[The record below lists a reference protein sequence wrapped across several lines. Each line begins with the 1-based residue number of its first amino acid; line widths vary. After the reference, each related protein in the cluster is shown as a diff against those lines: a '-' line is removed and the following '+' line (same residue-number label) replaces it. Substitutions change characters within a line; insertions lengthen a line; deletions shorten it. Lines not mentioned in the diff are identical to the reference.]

1 MKTDGISIPSSYTSW
16 IGPLQSSKLYQ
27 EVRASADAE
36 KNPEAH
42 FETPCKFWSS
52 SVLVRKPSYELVLE
66 FHTSTYFLNI
76 AKYFIRIFE
85 FGVDVFFHSRS

>member
-1 MKTDGISIPSSYTSW
+1 MNNFYFFFQMKPDGISIPSSYTSW

-42 FETPCKFWSS
+42 FETPCKF
-52 SVLVRKPSYELVLE
+52 
-66 FHTSTYFLNI
+66 
-76 AKYFIRIFE
+76 
-85 FGVDVFFHSRS
+85 